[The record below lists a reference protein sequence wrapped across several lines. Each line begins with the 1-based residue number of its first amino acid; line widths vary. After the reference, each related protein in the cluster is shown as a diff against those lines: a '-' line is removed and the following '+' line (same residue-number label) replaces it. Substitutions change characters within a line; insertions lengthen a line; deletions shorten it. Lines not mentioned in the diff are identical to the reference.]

1 MIEVEDRGRVRV
13 LRLARPPVNAL
24 DSALLARL
32 AEYVRDAPSSGVS
45 AMVLTGSPG
54 MFSAGLDVVHLLGL
68 DRDGL
73 VSALETFFDAMEA
86 LAASRLPIAAAISG
100 HAPAGGA
107 ILALFC
113 DWRVMAEGD
122 FIIGLNEVQI
132 GLPMPDVV
140 AGLLTRTVGHRHA
153 EELAVSGR
161 LLTPPAAA
169 AIGLIDE
176 VAPAGAVVER
186 AVAWCE
192 GILRLPTRAVAA
204 TRATTRSDLVELVR
218 RTRSADVERLSAEW
232 EHPEAQAVLRA
243 TVERLRSRSARSV

>member
-24 DSALLARL
+24 DPALLARV
-32 AEYVRDAPSSGVS
+32 AGEIRDAPSADVG
-45 AMVLTGSPG
+45 ACVLTGSPG

-73 VSALETFFDAMEA
+73 VSALETFFDAMDA
-86 LAASRLPIAAAISG
+86 LAASRLPVAAAISG

-192 GILRLPTRAVAA
+192 GILRLPARAVAA
-204 TRATTRSDLVELVR
+204 TRATTRSDLVELIR
-218 RTRSADVERLSAEW
+218 RTRSADVERLSREW
-232 EHPEAQAVLRA
+232 EHPEAQAILRA
-243 TVERLRSRSARSV
+243 TVDRLKSRNAGR